1 LLASEYWSA
10 LDGSSSC
17 SDEDI
22 CPEIFTVRQ
31 QVSSKAFNVY
41 IDKRYYNKFEEK
53 GENTKLSD
61 YHHVLS

>member
-53 GENTKLSD
+53 GENTK
-61 YHHVLS
+61 VV